1 MKCGCEPVQTGL
13 YSVQTY
19 ICIYVYVCTMYIQ
32 LYEFIN
38 MYVLCTY
45 IYRNSCTRM
54 YIYVYSCT
62 CIYHVHTC
70 SQLYVNSWTCK
81 YMSVPCSDT
90 YVPICQFLSRWS
102 GFQMDVRYQTFSIS
116 KVGSVYICKICRI

>member
-45 IYRNSCTRM
+45 IYRNSCTCM

-102 GFQMDVRYQTFSIS
+102 GFQMW
-116 KVGSVYICKICRI
+116 